1 MQSSQSCK
9 TDLFL
14 SITNLSFYS
23 SKFDIL
29 HQSTTFKKLERF
41 LRRQIEIK
49 IQPSLST
56 VVLGCV
62 SIFYL
67 MLFSL
72 CCICFNVEPTGSADL
87 SGKKLSGPGPKP
99 SVPNPLIP
107 KPKPRGLGLTLNCS
121 RPPPTTTHHHP

>member
-29 HQSTTFKKLERF
+29 HQSTTFKKLETF
-41 LRRQIEIK
+41 LRREIEIK
-49 IQPSLST
+49 IQLSLST

-72 CCICFNVEPTGSADL
+72 RFICFNVEPTGSADL
-87 SGKKLSGPGPKP
+87 SGKKL
-99 SVPNPLIP
+99 
-107 KPKPRGLGLTLNCS
+107 RF
-121 RPPPTTTHHHP
+121 